1 MLGADIETI
10 MKLILLAS
18 KTENV
23 ELLQE
28 LQKLLSANPQNT
40 IEQYTLN
47 PDNLQRIQNGG
58 ADLVITI
65 NLSGFE
71 FTTLTGGVSY
81 NLWNTKFVHFM
92 LRRDLKNELVLEKP
106 LSISMF
112 FYCLGKEYKEY
123 LQKNYQD
130 LPYLEEIT
138 GWEKGTERKSVKS
151 NAEKMA
157 AAICEAA
164 QKCHLPLALSSMQEA
179 EIYFRQ
185 LKEELPEMKSAHQ
198 HIDEVLDEALSTQD
212 YSVLLSL
219 IPYME
224 SGKGK
229 LAWKYTGEAR
239 RILQILYIVRLE
251 EKYHM
256 ELFCKGCRS
265 KGELTEKYLVM
276 LFALRRLVFRLSEES
291 VEEAEQFLKSAGL
304 SPFALHVV
312 LQNELLSADLSI
324 YQQLTSLFTKSWNEE
339 EKLLFIGMAGEESMH
354 GQQ

>member
-1 MLGADIETI
+1 

-18 KTENV
+18 KTENA

-28 LQKLLSANPQNT
+28 LQKILSVNPQNT
-40 IEQYTLN
+40 VEQYTLGS
-47 PDNLQRIQNGG
+47 DNLQRVQNAG

-71 FTTLTGGVSY
+71 FTTLTGGISY
-81 NLWNTKFVHFM
+81 NLWNTKFVHF
-92 LRRDLKNELVLEKP
+92 LIKRNLQNERIMEKP

-123 LQKNYQD
+123 LQKNYPNI
-130 LPYLEEIT
+130 PYLEEIT
-138 GWEKGTERKSVKS
+138 GWEKGTDRKSVRS

-157 AAICEAA
+157 AVICETAH
-164 QKCHLPLALSSMQEA
+164 KCNLPLALSSMQEA

-185 LKEELPEMKSAHQ
+185 LKEDLPETISACQ
-198 HIDEVLDEALSTQD
+198 YIDEVLDKALSTQNN
-212 YSVLLSL
+212 SVLLSL

-229 LAWKYTGEAR
+229 LAWKYVGGTR

-256 ELFCKGCRS
+256 ELFCRDCRS
-265 KGELTEKYLVM
+265 KEELTEKYLVM

-304 SPFALHVV
+304 SPFALHMV
-312 LQNELLSADLSI
+312 LQNELLPADLSI
-324 YQQLTSLFTKSWNEE
+324 YQQLTNLCMESWNEG
-339 EKLLFIGMAGEESMH
+339 EKLLFIGMAEMAGEESMH

>member
-1 MLGADIETI
+1 

-28 LQKLLSANPQNT
+28 LQKLLSANSQNI
-40 IEQYTLN
+40 IEQYTLGS
-47 PDNLQRIQNGG
+47 DNLQRVQNGG

-65 NLSGFE
+65 NLPGFE
-71 FTTLTGGVSY
+71 FTTLTGGISY
-81 NLWNTKFVHFM
+81 NLWNTKFVHF
-92 LRRDLKNELVLEKP
+92 LLKRNLKNEPVLEKP

-112 FYCLGKEYKEY
+112 FYCVGREYKEY
-123 LQKNYQD
+123 LQKNYPD

-138 GWEKGTERKSVKS
+138 GWDKGTDRKAAKS

-157 AAICEAA
+157 AAICEVA
-164 QKCHLPLALSSMQEA
+164 QKCNLPFALSSMQEA

-185 LKEELPEMKSAHQ
+185 LKEELPETKSSCQ
-198 HIDEVLDEALSTQD
+198 YIDEVLDDALSTQNT
-212 YSVLLSL
+212 SALLSL
-219 IPYME
+219 IPYIE

-229 LAWKYTGEAR
+229 LAWKYIGEMR

-256 ELFCKGCRS
+256 ELFCRGCRS
-265 KGELTEKYLVM
+265 KERLTEKYLVM
-276 LFALRRLVFRLSEES
+276 LFALRRLVFCLSGES
-291 VEEAEQFLKSAGL
+291 MGEAEQFLKSAGL
-304 SPFALHVV
+304 SPFALHMT
-312 LQNELLSADLSI
+312 LQNELFPADRSI
-324 YQQLTSLFTKSWNEE
+324 YQQLANLFEESWNGEE
-339 EKLLFIGMAGEESMH
+339 RLFFIQMGEMTGEESMH

>member
-1 MLGADIETI
+1 

-18 KTENV
+18 ETENK
-23 ELLQE
+23 ELLRE
-28 LQKLLSANPQNT
+28 LKRILSANPQNT
-40 IEQYTLN
+40 IEQYTLGSE
-47 PDNLQRIQNGG
+47 NLQRIQNGG

-71 FTTLTGGVSY
+71 FTTLTGGISY
-81 NLWNTKFVHFM
+81 NLWNTKFVHF
-92 LRRDLKNELVLEKP
+92 LLKRNLKNEPILEKP

-123 LQKNYQD
+123 LQKKYPN
-130 LPYLEEIT
+130 LPYLDEIT
-138 GWEKGTERKSVKS
+138 GWEKGTDRKSVRS

-157 AAICEAA
+157 AVICETAH
-164 QKCHLPLALSSMQEA
+164 KCNLPLALSSMQEA

-185 LKEELPEMKSAHQ
+185 LKEELPEMKSARQ
-198 HIDEVLDEALSTQD
+198 HIDEVLDEALSTENH
-212 YSVLLSL
+212 SVLLSL

-256 ELFCKGCRS
+256 ELFCRGCRS
-265 KGELTEKYLVM
+265 KEELTEKYLVM
-276 LFALRRLVFRLSEES
+276 LFALRRLVFGLSEES

-304 SPFALHVV
+304 SPFALHMV
-312 LQNELLSADLSI
+312 LQNELLPADLST
-324 YQQLTSLFTKSWNEE
+324 YQQLTNLFSENWNEE
-339 EKLLFIGMAGEESMH
+339 EKLLFIGMAEMAGEESMH

>member
-1 MLGADIETI
+1 
-10 MKLILLAS
+10 MKIIILAGE
-18 KTENV
+18 TENK
-23 ELLQE
+23 ELLRE
-28 LQKLLSANPQNT
+28 LKRILSVNPQNT
-40 IEQYTLN
+40 VEQYTLRS
-47 PDNLQRIQNGG
+47 DNLQRIQNGC

-71 FTTLTGGVSY
+71 FTTLTGGISY
-81 NLWNTKFVHFM
+81 NLWNTKFVHF
-92 LRRDLKNELVLEKP
+92 LIKRNLQNEQVLEKP

-123 LQKNYQD
+123 LQKNYPNI
-130 LPYLEEIT
+130 PYLEEIT
-138 GWEKGTERKSVKS
+138 GWDKGTDRKAAKS

-157 AAICEAA
+157 AAIYETA
-164 QKCHLPLALSSMQEA
+164 QKCNLPFALSSMQEA

-185 LKEELPEMKSAHQ
+185 LKEDLPETKSACQ
-198 HIDEVLDEALSTQD
+198 YIDEVLDEALSTQNL
-212 YSVLLSL
+212 SALLSL

-229 LAWKYTGEAR
+229 LAWKYVGGTR

-265 KGELTEKYLVM
+265 KEELTEKYLVM
-276 LFALRRLVFRLSEES
+276 LFALRRLAFRLSEES
-291 VEEAEQFLKSAGL
+291 VGEAEQFLRSAGL
-304 SPFALHVV
+304 SPIALHMT
-312 LQNELLSADLSI
+312 LQNELFPADRSI
-324 YQQLTSLFTKSWNEE
+324 YKQLANLFAENWNGEE
-339 EKLLFIGMAGEESMH
+339 RLLFIQMGELAGEESMH

>member
-1 MLGADIETI
+1 
-10 MKLILLAS
+10 MKLILLAGE
-18 KTENV
+18 TENK
-23 ELLQE
+23 ELLRE
-28 LQKLLSANPQNT
+28 LKRILSVNPQNT
-40 IEQYTLN
+40 VEQYTLG
-47 PDNLQRIQNGG
+47 PENLQRVQNAG

-71 FTTLTGGVSY
+71 FTTLTGGISY
-81 NLWNTKFVHFM
+81 NLWNTKFVHF
-92 LRRDLKNELVLEKP
+92 LIKRNLQNERIMEKP

-123 LQKNYQD
+123 LQKNYPNI
-130 LPYLEEIT
+130 PYLEEIT
-138 GWEKGTERKSVKS
+138 GWEKGTDRKSVRS

-157 AAICEAA
+157 AVICETAH
-164 QKCHLPLALSSMQEA
+164 KCNLPLALSSMQEA

-185 LKEELPEMKSAHQ
+185 LKEALSETKSACQ
-198 HIDEVLDEALSTQD
+198 YIDEVLDEALSTQNN
-212 YSVLLSL
+212 SVLLSL

-229 LAWKYTGEAR
+229 LAWKYVGGTR

-265 KGELTEKYLVM
+265 KEELTEKYLVM
-276 LFALRRLVFRLSEES
+276 LFALRRLVFCLSEES

-312 LQNELLSADLSI
+312 LQNELLPADLSI
-324 YQQLTSLFTKSWNEE
+324 YQQLTNLFTESWNEE
-339 EKLLFIGMAGEESMH
+339 EKLLFIGMAEMAGEESTH

>member
-1 MLGADIETI
+1 
-10 MKLILLAS
+10 MKLILLS
-18 KTENV
+18 VKTENV

-28 LQKLLSANPQNT
+28 LQKILSANPQNT
-40 IEQYTLN
+40 VERYTLG
-47 PDNLQRIQNGG
+47 PDNLQRIQNAG

-71 FTTLTGGVSY
+71 FTTLTGGISY
-81 NLWNTKFVHFM
+81 NLWNTKFVHF
-92 LRRDLKNELVLEKP
+92 LLKRNLKDEPIMEKP

-112 FYCLGKEYKEY
+112 FYCLGKEYTEY
-123 LQKNYQD
+123 LQKNYPN

-138 GWEKGTERKSVKS
+138 GWDKGTDRKAARS

-157 AAICEAA
+157 AVIYETT
-164 QKCHLPLALSSMQEA
+164 QKCNLPFALSSMQEA
-179 EIYFRQ
+179 EIYLRQ
-185 LKEELPEMKSAHQ
+185 LQEDLPETRSACQ
-198 HIDEVLDEALSTQD
+198 YIDEVLNEALSTQNN
-212 YSVLLSL
+212 SVLLSL

-229 LAWKYTGEAR
+229 LAWKYVGGTR

-256 ELFCKGCRS
+256 ELFCKGCQS
-265 KGELTEKYLVM
+265 KEELTEKYLVM

-312 LQNELLSADLSI
+312 LQNELLPADLSI
-324 YQQLTSLFTKSWNEE
+324 YQQLTNLFAESWNEE
-339 EKLLFIGMAGEESMH
+339 EKLLFIQMGEMAGEEPMH